1 MKTEPTDPSSRVT
14 VRSGVAKRAREKG
27 AIMEQD
33 IDGLEYSSE
42 EDTSKTTDDFED
54 ILTMRNT
61 KSKAV
66 SWMKRFSLKI

>member
-1 MKTEPTDPSSRVT
+1 MPVKTEANESSSRFT
-14 VRSGVAKRAREKG
+14 VRSGVAKSARDKG

-42 EDTSKTTDDFED
+42 EEAGKATDDFED

-66 SWMKRFSLKI
+66 S